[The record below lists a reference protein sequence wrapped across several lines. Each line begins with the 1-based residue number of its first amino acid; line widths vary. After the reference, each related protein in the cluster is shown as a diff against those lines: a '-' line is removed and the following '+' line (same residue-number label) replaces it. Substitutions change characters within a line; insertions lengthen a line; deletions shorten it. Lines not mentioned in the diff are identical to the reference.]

1 MLQKLELQKYEKNF
15 RKGMLTDETLHLV
28 NDRFVPALTFSF
40 YYNYVA
46 CISWSMLPLVI

>member
-15 RKGMLTDETLHLV
+15 RKGMLTDETLPLV

-40 YYNYVA
+40 Y
-46 CISWSMLPLVI
+46 